1 MNQTELLNYVVDVCN
16 RLGLRYFVTGS
27 MASMGYGE
35 WRVTHDIDVVI
46 DFRYGDIQPFFE
58 AFPSESFYFDRD
70 SIVEAIRNAPSQF
83 NIIHPESGLK
93 VDVMVPELSNIDQ
106 SRFERVQEE
115 PRSGGGI
122 IRLSSAED
130 VILKKLVYY
139 EEGHS
144 EKHIRDITS
153 ILRVQGEAIDRA
165 YIEHWA
171 PRLGVIEAWRMI
183 VAKVDRAEGKL

>member
-1 MNQTELLNYVVDVCN
+1 MNQTDLLNYVVDVCN
-16 RLGLRYFVTGS
+16 RLRLRYFVTGS

-46 DFRYGDIQPFFE
+46 DFRYGDIQPFYD
-58 AFPSESFYFDRD
+58 AFSPESFYFDRN
-70 SIVEAIRNAPSQF
+70 SMVEAIRSAPSQF

-93 VDVMVPELSNIDQ
+93 VDVMIPELSNFDQ

-115 PRSGGGI
+115 RRSDGGVM
-122 IRLSSAED
+122 RLASPED
-130 VILKKLVYY
+130 IILKKLVYY

-153 ILRVQGEAIDRA
+153 MLRVQGDAIDRG

-171 PRLGVIEAWRMI
+171 PRLGVIDAWRMI
-183 VAKVDRAEGKL
+183 VAKVDRAEGK